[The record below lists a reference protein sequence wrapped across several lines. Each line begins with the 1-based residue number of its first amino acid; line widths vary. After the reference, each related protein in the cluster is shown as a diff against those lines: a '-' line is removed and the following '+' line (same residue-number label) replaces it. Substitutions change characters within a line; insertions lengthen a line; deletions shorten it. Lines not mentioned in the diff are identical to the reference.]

1 MVRRKT
7 VLGTI
12 MILLAVIFG
21 GCSNES
27 DEMDDCYEI
36 SIIAISDVGATGK
49 VTSIPVVV
57 TSIPVDK
64 ESPKVNDEI
73 RFDLSN
79 INRKNVKIGDKI
91 SIRIKKNHGGYTA
104 HPVGIWTMI
113 YFCEIEPC

>member
-1 MVRRKT
+1 MVKRKT

-12 MILLAVIFG
+12 VILLAVILG

-36 SIIAISDVGATGK
+36 SVMSISDGGATG
-49 VTSIPVVV
+49 VV
-57 TSIPVDK
+57 TSIPVGK

-73 RFDLSN
+73 TFDLSN

-91 SIRIKKNHGGYTA
+91 SIRIKKIHGGYTA